1 MSTSKYNAVLFDLGG
16 VVFESPIANI
26 HAYEDKLGLPR
37 HTFAKVIAKKGF
49 LGSFERLERGEIT
62 SNEFIKLFE
71 EECKENGVI
80 DVSGKEFFRVLEN
93 VKPRPEWISA
103 IRKIREAGL
112 KTAAITNNWR
122 KEGKE
127 SVIAQYFIKNP
138 QGPLFDAIIESSRVG
153 VRKPDPKIYHMAL
166 ETLNLDPTKCIFL
179 DDLGQNLKTA
189 QQLGIR
195 TIKVQLKNHY
205 AALEE
210 LQSLLPFPILE
221 RKHNAKL

>member
-1 MSTSKYNAVLFDLGG
+1 L
-16 VVFESPIANI
+16 
-26 HAYEDKLGLPR
+26 
-37 HTFAKVIAKKGF
+37 
-49 LGSFERLERGEIT
+49 
-62 SNEFIKLFE
+62 
-71 EECKENGVI
+71 
-80 DVSGKEFFRVLEN
+80 
-93 VKPRPEWISA
+93 
-103 IRKIREAGL
+103 
-112 KTAAITNNWR
+112 
-122 KEGKE
+122 